1 MAAVSTIA
9 LVITAVVA
17 VAGAAHSYQQAES
30 AEDAA
35 HNAEVERRQQAEYA
49 KQMAAENAKAI
60 EEQAQAEAEQIR
72 LAGDRTRKTQMA
84 LAAKAGMNINEG
96 TALDL
101 QKETDLFV
109 QKDIGTVLS
118 GAKRK
123 STLSLMQG
131 TSDAMQINADASA
144 IGEQGKQNLSAA
156 TAESLFTVANT
167 AASGYKDY
175 NKTRNILDANK
186 AQVAN
191 ENFISQ
197 KKYSLDLTG
206 SGSNGGLFTYYDQSQ
221 GR

>member
-1 MAAVSTIA
+1 MPAA
-9 LVITAVVA
+9 VA
-17 VAGAAHSYQQAES
+17 VAAIVSTVVSVASAYMQYQAAES

-35 HNAEVERRQQAEYA
+35 HNAEVERRQQAEYQ

-72 LAGDRTRKTQMA
+72 LAGDRTKKTQRA

-101 QKETDLFV
+101 QNETDLLV
-109 QKDIGTVLS
+109 QKDVGTVL
-118 GAKRK
+118 GNAKKK
-123 STLSLMQG
+123 SNMMLMQG

-144 IGEQGKQNLSAA
+144 IGEQGKQNLNAA
-156 TAESLFTVANT
+156 TAQSLFTVANT

-175 NKTRNILDANK
+175 NKTQNLLDVNK

-191 ENFISQ
+191 ESNYRQMGRTNTERSDAYYGEGA
-197 KKYSLDLTG
+197 YS
-206 SGSNGGLFTYYDQSQ
+206 SGKW
-221 GR
+221 